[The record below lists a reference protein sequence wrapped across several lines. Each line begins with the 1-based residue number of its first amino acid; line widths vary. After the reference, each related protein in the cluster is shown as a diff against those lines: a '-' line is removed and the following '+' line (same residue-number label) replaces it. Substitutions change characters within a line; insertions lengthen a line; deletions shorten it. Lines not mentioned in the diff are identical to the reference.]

1 MPIDQQYFSE
11 LEIIMIRSF
20 ACIRNWNGLYSRANK
35 LIQEF
40 KGKKGSKDRC
50 SFLSHEWKF
59 TIIVIF
65 FDGMR
70 LQSAIDNK
78 QAPFVEKLEIDV
90 RGQLTPLTSN
100 GKIDTFNIEIGEIR
114 KSDSADL
121 ITKGYRHLWLNLKE
135 CGKSEYNSFP
145 KSLHMAKSLGLIDQF
160 TSFVACQNVINCIKD
175 DVEAVI
181 GYALSIIFP
190 DLKCNLIGNLYT
202 SKTNKTFNSQYH
214 DGFEGYNYYVNHIT
228 I

>member
-1 MPIDQQYFSE
+1 MNGNSPSLLFSSMV
-11 LEIIMIRSF
+11 L
-20 ACIRNWNGLYSRANK
+20 
-35 LIQEF
+35 
-40 KGKKGSKDRC
+40 
-50 SFLSHEWKF
+50 
-59 TIIVIF
+59 
-65 FDGMR
+65 R
-70 LQSAIDNK
+70 LQSAIDNE
-78 QAPFVEKLEIDV
+78 QAFVEKLEIDV
-90 RGQLTPLTSN
+90 RGQLTPLISN

>member
-1 MPIDQQYFSE
+1 MPIDQQYFNE

-40 KGKKGSKDRC
+40 KV
-50 SFLSHEWKF
+50 EW
-59 TIIVIF
+59 ILVYYVISNIEIS
-65 FDGMR
+65 
-70 LQSAIDNK
+70 LQSAIDNE
-78 QAPFVEKLEIDV
+78 QAFVEKLEIDV

-190 DLKCNLIGNLYT
+190 DLKCNFI
-202 SKTNKTFNSQYH
+202 
-214 DGFEGYNYYVNHIT
+214 YV
-228 I
+228 